1 MEVTMNTAT
10 NKFRIVAALAL
21 GLWVAP
27 AFAEVTLTN
36 TVQRVER
43 VTAED
48 GTVTT
53 RLVAA
58 EKVVPGDEMHYTIL
72 FRNDEKV
79 PVDAGTIVI
88 TNPIP
93 ENTVYLADTA
103 FGSGTVIT
111 FSVDGAKTF
120 GAPDELNVVR
130 DGAVVPASSA
140 DYTTIRWTFGPSL
153 APAAQSYVSFNVRL
167 K

>member
-1 MEVTMNTAT
+1 MEVTMNAAT
-10 NKFRIVAALAL
+10 TTFRIVAALVL
-21 GLWVAP
+21 SLWMAP

-36 TVQRVER
+36 TVQKVER
-43 VTAED
+43 VTAQD

-53 RLVAA
+53 RLIPA
-58 EKVVPGDEMHYTIL
+58 EKVVPGDEMHYTIV
-72 FRNDEKV
+72 FRNDAQV

-93 ENTVYLADTA
+93 ENTVYVADTA
-103 FGSGTVIT
+103 FGSGTAIT

-120 GAPDELNVVR
+120 GSPDELTVVR
-130 DGAVVPASSA
+130 DGQTVPASNA